1 MRSNGGFSG
10 AKKTVSTNDAS
21 GIWSLRDAQREHGAG
36 LFPTGVPLF
45 ANLRAHFQA
54 DNTASIVS
62 DYGLVTQW
70 NDISGNSRH
79 VTSTG
84 AGRPTTGANTLNGKN
99 VLTFATN
106 TYLRNYPMQ
115 MAMPAFTVIVVL
127 KIDNTS
133 ARMAPIGLGNSL
145 GPGCCGGYLNLDFN
159 TYSTVGTRYGMYT
172 PNSSWDTS
180 LTLTTNWSVL
190 TWSSAGVVGQSI
202 PNTTTYRVNQ
212 VAGAIQA
219 RNVNDS
225 NWSTPTTRNG
235 FKFGSGGADDTSGN
249 FAGQIA
255 EVFMYGSAL
264 SANDILTTEN
274 YLKEKWAI

>member
-10 AKKTVSTNDAS
+10 AKKTVSTSAAS
-21 GIWSLRDAQREHGAG
+21 GIWSIRDQQREHGAG
-36 LFPTGVPLF
+36 VFPTSVPLF
-45 ANLRAHFQA
+45 GNLRAHFQS
-54 DNTASIVS
+54 DNSASIVS

-99 VLTFATN
+99 VLTFSN
-106 TYLRNYPMQ
+106 GKYLRNYPTQ
-115 MAMPAFTVIVVL
+115 MAMPAFTVIMVL
-127 KIDNTS
+127 KINNTS
-133 ARMAPIGLGNSL
+133 DRMFPIGLGNSL
-145 GPGCCGGYLNLDFN
+145 GPSCCGGFLSLDFN

-172 PNSSWDTS
+172 SNSSWDTS

-190 TWSSAGVVGQSI
+190 TWSSAGIVGQGI
-202 PNTTTYRVNQ
+202 AATTIYRVNQ

-219 RNVNDS
+219 RSVNDS
-225 NWSTPTTRNG
+225 NWSTPTSRNG
-235 FKFGSGGADDTSGN
+235 FKIGGGGSDDTAGG
-249 FAGQIA
+249 FGGQIA
-255 EVFMYGSAL
+255 EIFMYGSAL